1 MKSIY
6 KINNFELLKD
16 WSEDEDGRRHF
27 FEIYERNEKTAKK
40 AARRLLKDLEILHG
54 SDLLG
59 GLAYTSTSE
68 FAALWNCN
76 TEARKRGT
84 ALYFKGVALTT
95 SGDAVAVYTERT
107 DDGDEGATVLQIIGG
122 GAKND
127 LHQRN

>member
-16 WSEDEDGRRHF
+16 WSEDDSGRKYYF
-27 FEIYERNEKTAKK
+27 DIYARNEKTAKK
-40 AARRLLKDLEILHG
+40 AARRLIKNLEILHG
-54 SDLLG
+54 TDLLD
-59 GLAYTSTSE
+59 GLAYTSSSN

-84 ALYFKGVALTT
+84 NLYFRGVALTT
-95 SGDAVAVYTERT
+95 SGEAVAIYTERT

-122 GAKND
+122 
-127 LHQRN
+127 

>member
-1 MKSIY
+1 MKSIF

-27 FEIYERNEKTAKK
+27 HEIYERNEKTAKK
-40 AARRLLKDLEILHG
+40 AARRLLKNLEILHG

-59 GLAYTSTSE
+59 GLAYTSTSD

-76 TEARKRGT
+76 TVARKRGT
-84 ALYFKGVALTT
+84 RLYFKGVALTT
-95 SGDAVAVYTERT
+95 SGEAVAVYTERT
-107 DDGDEGATVLQIIGG
+107 DDGEDGATVLQIIGG

-127 LHQRN
+127 LH